1 MIRALVPCTLAKTE
15 RILSSPRLKSPKVL
29 QVLVSAFKH
38 EFGERVGRSVSVEV
52 AGSERD
58 EGYLD

>member
-38 EFGERVGRSVSVEV
+38 EFGERGVELEAV
-52 AGSERD
+52 RD
-58 EGYLD
+58 AL